1 MTLKSELKEAIEN
14 NTGYKVKKVNL
25 PEIVTT
31 VDKKLMMW
39 IDVEVKKTKK

>member
-14 NTGYKVKKVNL
+14 NTGYKVKK
-25 PEIVTT
+25 ISSIQAVTT

-39 IDVEVKKTKK
+39 IDVEIKNTKP